1 MIDRWSDAHKYIY
14 IYIYKQG
21 PSRSTRGANTTFGVC
36 IHTYVLKYTEIPPAL
51 WATGGLGVALL
62 GKESRNFTPKFQVKV
77 DF

>member
-36 IHTYVLKYTEIPPAL
+36 IHTYVRKYTEITPAL
-51 WATGGLGVALL
+51 WAAGGLGVALP
-62 GKESRNFTPKFQVKV
+62 GKSSKKQ
-77 DF
+77 

>member
-1 MIDRWSDAHKYIY
+1 MIDRWSDAHKY

-62 GKESRNFTPKFQVKV
+62 GKIKKFYSEIPGKS
-77 DF
+77 